1 MAVHLLIVDALNLIR
16 RIHAV
21 QGSPCVETC
30 QHALDQLIMHSQPT
44 HAVAVFDD
52 ENRSSGWR
60 HQRLPDYKAGRP
72 PIPEELHDE
81 MPALRAA
88 FEQRGVPCWS
98 TSGNEADDLAATLA
112 VKVTQAGHQATIVST
127 DKGYCQLLSPTLRI
141 RDYFQKRWLD
151 APFIDKEFGVQPQ
164 QLPDYIERCNG
175 GGDIKLV
182 VTDSQAFPQVNAM
195 LPPHVPL
202 TSFSILMA
210 RAKGPFE
217 EYLRGMRAIDGL
229 KSGDRVLILE
239 SCTHHVTCEDIG
251 RVKIPGKLRGYLAKK
266 NNDDNFM
273 LEFDFVAGTDEI
285 PHKDYRL
292 AIQCGGCM
300 VTKRELVN
308 RVGSLIERNIPVTNY
323 GMAIAFLSGITE
335 RVCYEPQ
342 K

>member
-72 PIPEELHDE
+72 PMPEELHDE

-164 QLPDYIERCNG
+164 QLPDYWGLAGSAVQRYRVLRESDQKAPRSCWSSFRVWKGYMRIWMR
-175 GGDIKLV
+175 
-182 VTDSQAFPQVNAM
+182 
-195 LPPHVPL
+195 LP
-202 TSFSILMA
+202 
-210 RAKGPFE
+210 
-217 EYLRGMRAIDGL
+217 
-229 KSGDRVLILE
+229 KSG
-239 SCTHHVTCEDIG
+239 
-251 RVKIPGKLRGYLAKK
+251 AK
-266 NNDDNFM
+266 N
-273 LEFDFVAGTDEI
+273 
-285 PHKDYRL
+285 
-292 AIQCGGCM
+292 
-300 VTKRELVN
+300 
-308 RVGSLIERNIPVTNY
+308 
-323 GMAIAFLSGITE
+323 
-335 RVCYEPQ
+335 
-342 K
+342 